1 MYNLHPPIL
10 ALHVVS
16 LFSLFRAE
24 NLLTVKLYEIKPNL
38 ILFST
43 PLSVDICI
51 ENGAKVVSMSIVHY
65 LWCFVLIIERE
76 GVNVVCSP

>member
-1 MYNLHPPIL
+1 MSLVKNICTMYNLHPPIL

-38 ILFST
+38 ILFLARLALL
-43 PLSVDICI
+43 PHICI
-51 ENGAKVVSMSIVHY
+51 ANCAKVVQGQCPESD
-65 LWCFVLIIERE
+65 
-76 GVNVVCSP
+76 

>member
-1 MYNLHPPIL
+1 MSLVKNICTMYNLHPPIL

-38 ILFST
+38 ILFL
-43 PLSVDICI
+43 PRLAHICI
-51 ENGAKVVSMSIVHY
+51 ANCAKVVHGQCPNSD
-65 LWCFVLIIERE
+65 
-76 GVNVVCSP
+76 

>member
-1 MYNLHPPIL
+1 MSLVKNICTMYNLHPPIL

-38 ILFST
+38 ILFLARLALL
-43 PLSVDICI
+43 PHICI
-51 ENGAKVVSMSIVHY
+51 ANCAKVVHGQCPDSD
-65 LWCFVLIIERE
+65 
-76 GVNVVCSP
+76 

>member
-1 MYNLHPPIL
+1 MSLVKNICTMYNLHPPIL

-51 ENGAKVVSMSIVHY
+51 ENGAKVVACPLFVMF
-65 LWCFVLIIERE
+65 CF
-76 GVNVVCSP
+76 NH